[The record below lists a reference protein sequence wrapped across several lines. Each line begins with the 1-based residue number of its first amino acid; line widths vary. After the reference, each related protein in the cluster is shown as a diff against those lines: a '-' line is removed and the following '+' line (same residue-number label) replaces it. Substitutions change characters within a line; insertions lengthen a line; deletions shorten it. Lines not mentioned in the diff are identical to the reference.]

1 MTRFRT
7 AAASAAIVL
16 LLSAGMLWL
25 GVALGRSRAGARET
39 VSSAPVVTA
48 VSRIARLATVRIE
61 ISDVVRYEEVR
72 HFLILDFPKS
82 ATLRLRGSVLGG
94 FDLDRGGLEVSARP
108 GRRTVRVVLP
118 RPGVLSLDP
127 RIEWF
132 DERAGIFNPITP
144 EDRTR
149 WLAWARASLARDAK
163 EAGLEREAREH
174 AVALIT
180 GAAAALGWTAN
191 VAFRDR
197 PDGNAPAIPEET
209 PRKP

>member
-1 MTRFRT
+1 MKPSRL
-7 AAASAAIVL
+7 AVL
-16 LLSAGMLWL
+16 GIALAVLLSAGMIWL
-25 GVALGRSRAGARET
+25 GYTLARAATGSRET
-39 VSSAPVVTA
+39 VSSAPIVTA
-48 VSRIARLATVRIE
+48 VSRVARLATVRIE

-108 GRRTVRVVLP
+108 ARRTVEVVLP
-118 RPGVLSLDP
+118 RPRVLSVDP

-163 EAGLEREAREH
+163 EAGLEREAREQ
-174 AVALIT
+174 AAALVT
-180 GAAAALGWTAN
+180 GAAAAFGWKAR
-191 VAFRDR
+191 VSFRGETDAES
-197 PDGNAPAIPEET
+197 PSPAPEVPHN
-209 PRKP
+209 P